1 MNRIVL
7 LGRAGVGK
15 STLAQ
20 ELVALGYEHIW
31 LDDLWEGDVPA
42 FRGQIEPL
50 HSGDRWVSDG
60 NFALATFDL
69 RLPRATLILW
79 LDRPTPIC
87 LWRSLI
93 RTFKRGEPH
102 RITGLLK
109 AWAFILKFNRVN
121 RPRIERAIREQGPD
135 VPVRTIRSDREAA
148 LFVAEAA
155 EGSI

>member
-1 MNRIVL
+1 MERIVL

-31 LDDLWEGDVPA
+31 LDDLWAGDVGA
-42 FRGQIEPL
+42 LRGQIELL
-50 HSGDRWVSDG
+50 HSHDRWVSDG

-87 LWRSLI
+87 LWRSLA
-93 RTFKRGEPH
+93 RTLKRGEPH
-102 RITGLLK
+102 RLRGLFE

-121 RPRIERAIREQGPD
+121 RPRIERAILEHGPD
-135 VPVRTIRSDREAA
+135 VPIRTIRTDREAA
-148 LFVAEAA
+148 LFVAEVAR
-155 EGSI
+155 G